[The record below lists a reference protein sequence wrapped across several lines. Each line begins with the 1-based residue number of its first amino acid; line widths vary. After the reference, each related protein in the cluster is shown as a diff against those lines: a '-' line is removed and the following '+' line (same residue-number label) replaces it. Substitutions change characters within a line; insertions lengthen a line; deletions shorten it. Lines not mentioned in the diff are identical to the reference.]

1 MISFLIFTDDQGIIM
16 EIRLSEPPFF
26 ISRLNLP
33 ITEIFKNDEGS
44 KIKKLLAQKFVTS
57 FDDLPGFKLK
67 NDDISIRLHVI
78 TTGKRKMLFGLDD
91 ESFQKIKGNN
101 VTKKLLSDLLL
112 SFNRSSADFQL
123 LDKDMVQMNFEQ
135 IQLLNNK
142 ILNTERALQKERLK
156 LEILN
161 KELNNRLVKD
171 TLTGLVSRYQYR
183 AEIEQCIASAPDK
196 NGVFVFIDIDD
207 FKRVNDTY
215 GHAVGDKYLI
225 EFARRL
231 ESIPIENSVK
241 MRISGDEFGLY
252 LHGHEHLDT
261 EYMYKIWEFI
271 QKYVLYGPISTDSGD
286 TPLTVSAGMASYGED
301 TKEVYDLIEYADFAM
316 YKAKRSGKNR
326 CEIFDSL
333 EYARSNIN
341 LR

>member
-67 NDDISIRLHVI
+67 NDDLSIRLHVI
-78 TTGKRKMLFGLDD
+78 TTGERKMVFGLDD
-91 ESFQKIKGNN
+91 ESFQKIKDNN

-135 IQLLNNK
+135 IQMLNNK

-156 LEILN
+156 LEMLN

-171 TLTGLVSRYQYR
+171 ALTGLVSRYQYR

-241 MRISGDEFGLY
+241 MRISGDEFG
-252 LHGHEHLDT
+252 
-261 EYMYKIWEFI
+261 
-271 QKYVLYGPISTDSGD
+271 
-286 TPLTVSAGMASYGED
+286 
-301 TKEVYDLIEYADFAM
+301 
-316 YKAKRSGKNR
+316 
-326 CEIFDSL
+326 
-333 EYARSNIN
+333 
-341 LR
+341 